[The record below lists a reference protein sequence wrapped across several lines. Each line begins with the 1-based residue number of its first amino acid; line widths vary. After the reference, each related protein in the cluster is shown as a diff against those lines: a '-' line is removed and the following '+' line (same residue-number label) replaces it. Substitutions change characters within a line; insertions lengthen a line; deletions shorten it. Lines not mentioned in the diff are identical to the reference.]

1 MTHAILKEKVK
12 VLDMG
17 VILIIIG
24 FFALVIGK
32 VGHITDSTLKAA
44 GWIIL
49 NWVLRVVGI
58 LLILAGIGSML

>member
-1 MTHAILKEKVK
+1 MTHAILKEKVRG
-12 VLDMG
+12 LDVG
-17 VILIIIG
+17 VILIIVG